1 MPEPAVPPKATSN
14 QMLSGKDW
22 GDMIMLAAFKG
33 GAAAFIAP
41 LAYDG
46 LGLMERAN
54 PAPMT
59 AVDQEGI
66 FYVMLPDMSSLRLLY
81 NKQKHVTS
89 SKPDFLHAAISGA
102 IAGVASEIAVNRCGI
117 LPRLTRE
124 TGIISQDSILAAA
137 HGVFYGVSWER
148 YTTMNNSKQN
158 GSAK

>member
-66 FYVMLPDMSSLRLLY
+66 FYVMLPDMS
-81 NKQKHVTS
+81 V
-89 SKPDFLHAAISGA
+89 
-102 IAGVASEIAVNRCGI
+102 
-117 LPRLTRE
+117 
-124 TGIISQDSILAAA
+124 
-137 HGVFYGVSWER
+137 
-148 YTTMNNSKQN
+148 
-158 GSAK
+158 